1 MHLQSMMLYEE
12 YNAMI
17 GASIAINKAAIFSLQ
32 KFLKQQ
38 NLTKVLNNVL
48 SVLAFDMYNVNL

>member
-1 MHLQSMMLYEE
+1 
-12 YNAMI
+12 MI

-48 SVLAFDMYNVNL
+48 SVLAFDMYNINL